1 MWVFDT
7 PRKKLVLYSL
17 FLHYPI
23 LSLIVGAPIPFPSV
37 MTVTPEQIAIFNFA
51 SLLITIMGSIVG
63 VGFYLERRNNLKAE
77 AQTKKIDVVNE
88 HIDESVI
95 AVRVELKE
103 LRNEMSNGMRE
114 MEKRIC
120 DSVGSKNHQIEKV
133 IEEKVTTAR
142 ELVDTK
148 FRHIEDITKELRSNL
163 QNMERGYH
171 RSNKYSQNNG
181 VDE

>member
-7 PRKKLVLYSL
+7 PRKKLILYSL

-23 LSLIVGAPIPFPSV
+23 LSLIVGAPIPFPS
-37 MTVTPEQIAIFNFA
+37 MMSVTPEQIALFNFA

-63 VGFYLERRNNLKAE
+63 VGFYLERRNNLKSE
-77 AQTKKIDVVNE
+77 AQNKKIDAVNN

-103 LRNEMSNGMRE
+103 LRNEMSNGMKE

-120 DSVGSKNHQIEKV
+120 DSLTSKNHEIEKNV
-133 IEEKVTTAR
+133 EDKVAAAK

-148 FRHIEDITKELRSNL
+148 FRHVDDMTKELRSSL
-163 QNMERGYH
+163 QNMEKGYH
-171 RSNKYSQNNG
+171 RSNKYSQPNG
-181 VDE
+181 NEE